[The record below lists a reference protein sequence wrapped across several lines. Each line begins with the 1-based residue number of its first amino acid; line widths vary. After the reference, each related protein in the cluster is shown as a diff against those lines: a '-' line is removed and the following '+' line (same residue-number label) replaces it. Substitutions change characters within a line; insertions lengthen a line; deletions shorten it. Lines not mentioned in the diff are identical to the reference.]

1 MSTACAQHTC
11 TQLCAQVF
19 THPHTIHLYM
29 CIHTL
34 TNNICTHAYPHKHMG
49 IHTLTHPYLQ
59 TRTHT
64 QSYTIHAHV
73 HTQCP
78 QAHMHDHTHANAR
91 ELMLMGI
98 HIFTNSV
105 LPMAIHG
112 SRYILH
118 SLTYSHTHNLIW
130 ICTHTSTHTTADHC
144 EVEIQNIAVRFLFRI

>member
-11 TQLCAQVF
+11 TQLCARVF

-78 QAHMHDHTHANAR
+78 QAHMHDHIHANAR

-98 HIFTNSV
+98 HIFTNSQSY
-105 LPMAIHG
+105 PWPYMG
-112 SRYILH
+112 PGTFCIL
-118 SLTYSHTHNLIW
+118 SLTHI
-130 ICTHTSTHTTADHC
+130 HTTSYGFAHTQ
-144 EVEIQNIAVRFLFRI
+144 VHTPLLTTVKWKSKILQ